1 MEHHIKNVILTISLT
16 INMMLIIVN
25 IVLNKNIESNI
36 LLNRE
41 IIQDF
46 QTKYVGR
53 QLDIDQRFFVLD
65 RNFKEIQK
73 MLDYINVKM
82 KEHSALL
89 K

>member
-1 MEHHIKNVILTISLT
+1 MEFGLYKAEKNFK
-16 INMMLIIVN
+16 N

-73 MLDYINVKM
+73 KLDYVNVKM